1 MILNLSLLLCLSLFL
16 SGCSDDKVI
25 EEEKLVLIYTDLL
38 IAQDTVS
45 LNDKDLDSLRLSVLK
60 KYDVDENNYDET
72 IKYYNEDLKRW
83 EVFFD
88 KVTKHLENLQKK
100 TK

>member
-1 MILNLSLLLCLSLFL
+1 MILNLRLLLCLSLFL